1 MVMGAVD
8 TAAAGDQRLTLD
20 LDYLEARNGYV
31 DLPEPTVPGPIGVRL
46 GGDDGIDGLWPSIWG
61 PVVPYAGVGL
71 SKINLAFQLETGE
84 LVMEKEHD
92 FTRARLIAGVGY
104 DATRHVSLGLEYLA
118 VRAQRRRREP
128 GVRYPVYGPL
138 PQLQGTVQILTGGKP
153 HPVPRKTAAS
163 VRSRSCGI
171 AAFMACLLLNGAAWS
186 QAWSY

>member
-1 MVMGAVD
+1 MGAVD
-8 TAAAGDQRLTLD
+8 TVAAGDQRLTLD

-71 SKINLAFQLETGE
+71 SKINLALRLETGE

-118 VRAQRRRREP
+118 VAAND
-128 GVRYPVYGPL
+128 PL
-138 PQLQGTVQILTGGKP
+138 FALNVGGESLEFDTRFTDHYLNFRVQFK
-153 HPVPRKTAAS
+153 
-163 VRSRSCGI
+163 
-171 AAFMACLLLNGAAWS
+171 F
-186 QAWSY
+186 